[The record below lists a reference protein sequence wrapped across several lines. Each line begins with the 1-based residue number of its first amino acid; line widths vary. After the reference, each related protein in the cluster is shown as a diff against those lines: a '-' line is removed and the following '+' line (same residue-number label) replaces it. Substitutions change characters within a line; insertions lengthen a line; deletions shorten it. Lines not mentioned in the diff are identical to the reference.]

1 MHRNLTVKT
10 FNLVRRS
17 KPLLSSRHKYLRLDK
32 NERVSNFS
40 KNFINLFKKKLNSES
55 LNTYPE
61 IYEFY
66 KLLSKNHKLKKNQFL
81 GTAGIDTGL
90 KNSIEIF
97 GHKKI
102 IILDPTF
109 AMINVYCKILGKKVI
124 KIGYDKNL
132 NLQFKKLEKNIN
144 KQVSLIILSNPNSPT
159 GTVLDLKNIKKIL
172 VKAAKYNINV
182 VIDEAYYG
190 FSTVTAEPLIKR
202 YKNLIILRTFSKAYG
217 LAGLRVGYIIS
228 TSKNIKLYN
237 NIKPM
242 YEVNSLGILA
252 ANILLKNQS
261 IKKKY
266 LKEVKEGKKILLNFF
281 LKKNIYFLKSEGNFI
296 LFRLKKNK
304 NNYFSLFK
312 QNKIM
317 IVEKLNHINL
327 TGLSRITLA
336 PKKEI
341 LKFIKILK
349 NY

>member
-1 MHRNLTVKT
+1 
-10 FNLVRRS
+10 
-17 KPLLSSRHKYLRLDK
+17 
-32 NERVSNFS
+32 
-40 KNFINLFKKKLNSES
+40 
-55 LNTYPE
+55 
-61 IYEFY
+61 
-66 KLLSKNHKLKKNQFL
+66 
-81 GTAGIDTGL
+81 
-90 KNSIEIF
+90 
-97 GHKKI
+97 
-102 IILDPTF
+102 
-109 AMINVYCKILGKKVI
+109 
-124 KIGYDKNL
+124 
-132 NLQFKKLEKNIN
+132 
-144 KQVSLIILSNPNSPT
+144 
-159 GTVLDLKNIKKIL
+159 
-172 VKAAKYNINV
+172 
-182 VIDEAYYG
+182 
-190 FSTVTAEPLIKR
+190 
-202 YKNLIILRTFSKAYG
+202 
-217 LAGLRVGYIIS
+217 
-228 TSKNIKLYN
+228 
-237 NIKPM
+237 M